1 MAKKK
6 EEVRLKKIPLE
17 IFLEALEDLYNM
29 GLEYI
34 DIVGVHD
41 EEQDT
46 IGIMYTAEYMNK
58 DLTKDVEKALDEYI
72 KEEEFKKD
80 IKLSDDDLNQLT

>member
-6 EEVRLKKIPLE
+6 ELRLKKIPLE
-17 IFLEALEDLYNM
+17 LFLDALDELYAM
-29 GLEYI
+29 GVEYV
-34 DIVGVHD
+34 DIVGTLG

-46 IGIMYTAEYMNK
+46 IGLMYCKEYMNK
-58 DLTKDVEKALDEYI
+58 EFLDQFDENI
-72 KEEEFKKD
+72 DKFIEEEMIKKD

>member
-6 EEVRLKKIPLE
+6 ELCLKKIPLE
-17 IFLEALEDLYNM
+17 LFLDALDELYAL
-29 GLEYI
+29 GVEYV
-34 DIVGVHD
+34 DIVGTMG

-46 IGIMYTAEYMNK
+46 IGLMYCKEYMNQEFI
-58 DLTKDVEKALDEYI
+58 DQFDENI
-72 KEEEFKKD
+72 DKFIEEEMIKKD

>member
-6 EEVRLKKIPLE
+6 ELRLKKIPLE
-17 IFLEALEDLYNM
+17 MFLDALDELYAM
-29 GLEYI
+29 GVEYV
-34 DIVGVHD
+34 DIVGTLG

-46 IGIMYTAEYMNK
+46 IGIMYCKEYMNK
-58 DLTKDVEKALDEYI
+58 EFLDQFDENI
-72 KEEEFKKD
+72 DKFIEEEMIKKD

>member
-6 EEVRLKKIPLE
+6 ELRLKKIPLE
-17 IFLEALEDLYNM
+17 LFLDALDELYAM
-29 GLEYI
+29 GVEYI
-34 DIVGVHD
+34 DIVGTMG

-46 IGIMYTAEYMNK
+46 IGLMYCKEYMNK
-58 DLTKDVEKALDEYI
+58 EFLDQFDENI
-72 KEEEFKKD
+72 DKFIEEEMIKKD

>member
-6 EEVRLKKIPLE
+6 ELRLKKIPLE
-17 IFLEALEDLYNM
+17 LFLDALDELYAM
-29 GLEYI
+29 GVEYV
-34 DIVGVHD
+34 DIVGTMG

-46 IGIMYTAEYMNK
+46 IGLMYCKEYMNQ
-58 DLTKDVEKALDEYI
+58 EFIEQFDENI
-72 KEEEFKKD
+72 DKFIEEEMIKKD

>member
-6 EEVRLKKIPLE
+6 ELRLKKIPLE
-17 IFLEALEDLYNM
+17 LFLDALDELYAM
-29 GLEYI
+29 GVEYV
-34 DIVGVHD
+34 DIVGTLG

-46 IGIMYTAEYMNK
+46 IGLMYCKEYMNK
-58 DLTKDVEKALDEYI
+58 EFIDQFDENI
-72 KEEEFKKD
+72 DKFIEEEMIKKD